1 MQKSLRKIVGRPQMV
16 RLATR
21 YFENLEEINTKK
33 EFYRGFERR
42 KLFSL
47 YRDANKKESFMHVY
61 NRNLPSIREHYAT
74 IDESTPYEG
83 NFNPF
88 DDDIL
93 HSKRFLKNLASR
105 EKNLVLTSKGTNI
118 ATFSVQS
125 LRRPRPLPTGDL

>member
-1 MQKSLRKIVGRPQMV
+1 MQQTLQKIVSRPQML
-16 RLATR
+16 RLAMS
-21 YFENLEEINTKK
+21 YFENLDEINTKK

-42 KLFSL
+42 RLFSL
-47 YRDANKKESFMHVY
+47 YRDAGKKESFMHVY
-61 NRNLPSIREHYAT
+61 NRNLASIREHYPT
-74 IDESTPYEG
+74 TDESTPYEG

-125 LRRPRPLPTGDL
+125 LRCPRSLPASNP